1 MKLPLQEKLYK
12 AFAHEKRLEIVRLLK
27 INKYLTVG
35 QIAKTM
41 NSSMQTTSKQL
52 KILADAHI
60 ITNEKQGLEVT
71 YFIKK
76 PMSDITKFVVGY
88 LQ

>member
-1 MKLPLQEKLYK
+1 MKLNLQEKTYK

-35 QIAKTM
+35 QIAKATTA
-41 NSSMQTTSKQL
+41 SMQTASKQL
-52 KILADAHI
+52 RVLADAHI
-60 ITNEKQGLEVT
+60 IASEKQGLEVT
-71 YFIKK
+71 YFIRK
-76 PMSDITKFVVGY
+76 PMSDIVKFVVGY